1 MTRCDTGVTR
11 LRRRVAACRCEKTS
25 VSQPRHTRVTTRHC
39 RKTIEVK
46 AGDPGSFA
54 RRQRAGWLT
63 QGAGWRARVG
73 RRPDVRPGQPP
84 ARAARPTRRPG
95 RGAGQP
101 RKRTER
107 GRAAR
112 LGNGKGRRRKQEET
126 GRKRRKKTFAFVGE
140 EAALFG
146 FVSEAH
152 RGEEDFLEFS

>member
-1 MTRCDTGVTR
+1 MFKPG
-11 LRRRVAACRCEKTS
+11 
-25 VSQPRHTRVTTRHC
+25 VSQRVPVKKQACHNRVTPVSQRVTVEKHWKC
-39 RKTIEVK
+39 TAV
-46 AGDPGSFA
+46 DPGSFA

-126 GRKRRKKTFAFVGE
+126 GRKRRKKTFALVGE

-146 FVSEAH
+146 FVSGAH
-152 RGEEDFLEFS
+152 RGVRRLQNKRPTLPWRFF